1 MPLRLLFF
9 GKLADL
15 AGPERLMDD
24 GCLIDVASVIAALAR
39 DVPALAPMLAP
50 DSCRY
55 VLDQQIVPM
64 TAPLADASELAFLPP
79 VSGG

>member
-15 AGPERLMDD
+15 AGPERLIDD
-24 GCLIDVASVIAALAR
+24 RLTDVASVIAALAR
-39 DVPALAPMLAP
+39 EIPALAPMLAP

-55 VLDQQIVPM
+55 VLDQQIVPV